1 MIRCLIRDKKSPFR
15 QIVVQRLG
23 TLIPSDEHEALS
35 SKPVRTS
42 VLTLITHDSYSTVC
56 VCLTRIFL
64 THNYKQQQQQ
74 QVRSEAA
81 LLAASLLQII
91 PRQLL
96 EAYKNKK
103 KITKGSSSL
112 SLSDRISKS
121 LYCTHSVLLGSLK
134 RERVKSTLSAVL
146 KAVEILVQV
155 TPWNV
160 WNPKNLVRV
169 MKSLRTH
176 IGSARRKRGHDG
188 KGEESSDQSCS
199 ESDTTT
205 DPRQRRE
212 RQQHTYTAAMKVMNM
227 AILATKS
234 SEIETYIC
242 SNTSRYGPLV
252 NEILSTHTSIDLER
266 LALGSSLAK
275 SFPNALIRHW
285 EELNSF
291 LQNAFCSSNHKIR
304 TEGLRIA
311 GSLFRGEVKIMSKKN
326 WTNLV
331 MQTGDAVQDPS
342 SLVRVIITGH
352 LNNTKS
358 TPNFFQESY
367 SNAHRTPKNR
377 YVPLLQLVCQI
388 FTSMHGNYYPKRSW
402 IRSVPK

>member
-1 MIRCLIRDKKSPFR
+1 M
-15 QIVVQRLG
+15 
-23 TLIPSDEHEALS
+23 
-35 SKPVRTS
+35 
-42 VLTLITHDSYSTVC
+42 
-56 VCLTRIFL
+56 CLTRIFL
-64 THNYKQQQQQ
+64 HTITNNNNNNRYDQKQRFCSIS
-74 QVRSEAA
+74 VTNHTPTTSRSVQE
-81 LLAASLLQII
+81 Q
-91 PRQLL
+91 
-96 EAYKNKK
+96 K

-112 SLSDRISKS
+112 SSDRISKS

-275 SFPNALIRHW
+275 SFQRFIRHW
-285 EELNSF
+285 DELNSF

-311 GSLFRGEVKIMSKKN
+311 GSLFRGEVKITSKKN

-367 SNAHRTPKNR
+367 SNVHHTPKHR
-377 YVPLLQLVCQI
+377 YVPLLQLACQI
-388 FTSMHGNYYPKRSW
+388 FTSMHGNYYPRSW

>member
-1 MIRCLIRDKKSPFR
+1 M
-15 QIVVQRLG
+15 
-23 TLIPSDEHEALS
+23 
-35 SKPVRTS
+35 
-42 VLTLITHDSYSTVC
+42 
-56 VCLTRIFL
+56 
-64 THNYKQQQQQ
+64 
-74 QVRSEAA
+74 
-81 LLAASLLQII
+81 
-91 PRQLL
+91 
-96 EAYKNKK
+96 
-103 KITKGSSSL
+103 ITKGSSSL

-234 SEIETYIC
+234 SEVETYIC

-311 GSLFRGEVKIMSKKN
+311 GSLFRGEVEITSKKN

-358 TPNFFQESY
+358 APNLFFFQESY
-367 SNAHRTPKNR
+367 SNVHHTPEHR
-377 YVPLLQLVCQI
+377 YVPLLQLACQI

>member
-1 MIRCLIRDKKSPFR
+1 MELARYVTHR
-15 QIVVQRLG
+15 Q
-23 TLIPSDEHEALS
+23 AN
-35 SKPVRTS
+35 
-42 VLTLITHDSYSTVC
+42 DSHI
-56 VCLTRIFL
+56 IFL
-64 THNYKQQQQQ
+64 EKCT

-81 LLAASLLQII
+81 LLAASLVQII

-96 EAYKNKK
+96 EAYKIKK
-103 KITKGSSSL
+103 RNVKGSSSL

-176 IGSARRKRGHDG
+176 IGSARQKRGHDG

-199 ESDTTT
+199 ESDTTV

-212 RQQHTYTAAMKVMNM
+212 RQQHTYTAAMKVMKM
-227 AILATKS
+227 AISATTS
-234 SEIETYIC
+234 SQVETYIC

-285 EELNSF
+285 KELNSF
-291 LQNAFCSSNHKIR
+291 LRNAFCSSNHKIR
-304 TEGLRIA
+304 AEALRIA
-311 GSLFRGEVKIMSKKN
+311 GSLFRGEVDITSKKEWEN
-326 WTNLV
+326 VV
-331 MQTGDAVQDPS
+331 MQIGDAVQDPS
-342 SLVRVIITGH
+342 SLVR
-352 LNNTKS
+352 
-358 TPNFFQESY
+358 
-367 SNAHRTPKNR
+367 R
-377 YVPLLQLVCQI
+377 
-388 FTSMHGNYYPKRSW
+388 
-402 IRSVPK
+402 